1 MCLAESSHWAMC
13 VLCLWNDLFHV
24 TKCQDRGADHHSSWT
39 DYSRHWHQWADRQ
52 PEEVT
57 GASSSGPAGWIW
69 HLSAGHPSMC
79 FYINAVLF
87 KCTHRIHGLSSF
99 YSLSLLLSLC
109 SCILITVFSI
119 KEWRQM
125 APYSSACRLSRNRV
139 TVYNDLILLL
149 VKSQLVNMPF
159 RQMKIFG

>member
-1 MCLAESSHWAMC
+1 MCLEESSHCAACILC
-13 VLCLWNDLFHV
+13 VWNDLFHV
-24 TKCQDRGADHHSSWT
+24 TKCQDWGANHHSSWI

-57 GASSSGPAGWIW
+57 GTSSSGRTGWIW

-79 FYINAVLF
+79 FYINVILF
-87 KCTHRIHGLSSF
+87 ECTHRIHGLSSSLH
-99 YSLSLLLSLC
+99 SLSLLFSSC
-109 SCILITVFSI
+109 SCILITACSI

-125 APYSSACRLSRNRV
+125 AQYSSVCRLSRNRV

-149 VKSQLVNMPF
+149 DKS
-159 RQMKIFG
+159 